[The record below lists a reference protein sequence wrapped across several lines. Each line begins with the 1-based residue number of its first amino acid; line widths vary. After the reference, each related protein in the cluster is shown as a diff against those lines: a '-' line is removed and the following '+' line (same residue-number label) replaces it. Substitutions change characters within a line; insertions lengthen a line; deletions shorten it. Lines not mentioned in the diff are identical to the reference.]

1 MSAKEAAEKYLPKP
15 IQLRDYE
22 ITKTIGVGE
31 FSIVKLAKTGQNN
44 KFYAMKKIKKADMI
58 KKGIVNHVRNEI
70 KSLSLADNLYIQKYQ
85 GFGMDNKYLYIA
97 TELLTGGS
105 FADYLKN
112 EIKLNEEKAK

>member
-22 ITKTIGVGE
+22 ISKTIGIGE
-31 FSIVKLAKTGQNN
+31 FSVVKLSKTGQNN
-44 KFYAMKKIKKADMI
+44 KLYAMKKIKKADMI

-70 KSLSLADNLYIQKYQ
+70 KTLSLADNLYIQKYQ

>member
-1 MSAKEAAEKYLPKP
+1 MSKEADKYLPKP
-15 IQLRDYE
+15 IQMRDYE
-22 ITKTIGVGE
+22 LSKTIGNGQ

-44 KFYAMKKIKKADMI
+44 KFYAIKKKKKADMI

-70 KSLSLADNLYIQKYQ
+70 KTLSLADNLYIQKYQ
-85 GFGMDNKYLYIA
+85 GFGMDNKYVYIA

-112 EIKLNEEKAK
+112 EVKLTEDKAK

>member
-1 MSAKEAAEKYLPKP
+1 M
-15 IQLRDYE
+15 
-22 ITKTIGVGE
+22 
-31 FSIVKLAKTGQNN
+31 
-44 KFYAMKKIKKADMI
+44 
-58 KKGIVNHVRNEI
+58 NHVRNEI